1 MESNAGQPGAEENTA
16 MTRREMLRRSGRGFG
31 AVALAGLLDAA
42 ENPLLPKPPHAPAR
56 AKSIIYLFMHGGVSH
71 VDTFDPK
78 PELSR
83 HSGQPLSVELAKT
96 IKTSFIH
103 DPTKAIL
110 RGSPWEFRPGGNSG
124 LPVSD
129 LFPNVR
135 DRADDIAVI
144 RGCYGDAFDHAP
156 AIYLRNS
163 GMQFPGRPCLGSW
176 VTYGL
181 GTENQNL
188 PAFVVMSD
196 GSTKSGPPAYSA
208 GFLPAVYQGTVF
220 RGGQNPILY
229 LENPPGRTNES
240 QRDTLDF
247 VGRIDRLHQ
256 AERAADSR
264 LEARIA
270 AYELAYR
277 MQSAAPEAVDLDSE
291 SAATKALYGIGEPLT
306 DDFGRKCLLARR
318 LVERGVR
325 FIQIYSGTN
334 VGEDWDDAHTN
345 LTGSHARMAGK
356 TDRPIA
362 GLLRDLKALGLLD
375 STLVVWGG
383 EFGRTPLSQGDNG
396 RDHHPYGF
404 SMWMAGGG
412 VRGGQA
418 LGATDEFGVKA
429 AEMRVDTHDIN
440 ATLLRLIGMDHEKLT
455 YPFQGRDQSLT
466 DVHGQNEFTQKLLG

>member
-1 MESNAGQPGAEENTA
+1 
-16 MTRREMLRRSGRGFG
+16 MTRREMLRRSGQGFG

-42 ENPLLPKPPHAPAR
+42 ESPLRPKAPYAPAK

-83 HSGQPLSVELAKT
+83 RSGQPLSVELAKT

-110 RGSPWEFRPGGNSG
+110 RGSPWEFRSGGKSG
-124 LPVSD
+124 LLISD

-135 DRADDIAVI
+135 DCADDIAVI

-163 GMQFPGRPCLGSW
+163 GAQFPGRPCLGSW

-220 RGGQNPILY
+220 RGGNNPILY
-229 LENPPGRTNES
+229 LENPPGRTKES

-247 VGRIDRLHQ
+247 IGQVDRLHQ
-256 AERAADSR
+256 ANRPDDSR

-277 MQSAAPEAVDLDSE
+277 MQSAAPEAVDLGSE
-291 SAATKALYGIGEPLT
+291 SPATKALYGIGEPLT

-325 FIQIYSGTN
+325 FVQIYSGTN

-362 GLLRDLKALGLLD
+362 GLLRDLKALGLLE

-429 AEMRVDTHDIN
+429 AEMRVDTNDIN
-440 ATLLRLIGMDHEKLT
+440 ATLLRLIGLDHEKLT
-455 YPFQGRDQSLT
+455 YSYQGRDQSLT
-466 DVHGQNEFTQKLLG
+466 DVHGQNEFTQKLVG

>member
-1 MESNAGQPGAEENTA
+1 
-16 MTRREMLRRSGRGFG
+16 
-31 AVALAGLLDAA
+31 
-42 ENPLLPKPPHAPAR
+42 
-56 AKSIIYLFMHGGVSH
+56 
-71 VDTFDPK
+71 
-78 PELSR
+78 
-83 HSGQPLSVELAKT
+83 
-96 IKTSFIH
+96 
-103 DPTKAIL
+103 
-110 RGSPWEFRPGGNSG
+110 
-124 LPVSD
+124 
-129 LFPNVR
+129 
-135 DRADDIAVI
+135 
-144 RGCYGDAFDHAP
+144 
-156 AIYLRNS
+156 
-163 GMQFPGRPCLGSW
+163 
-176 VTYGL
+176 
-181 GTENQNL
+181 
-188 PAFVVMSD
+188 MSD

-220 RGGQNPILY
+220 RGGKNPILY
-229 LENPPGRTNES
+229 LENPAGRSQES

-247 VGRIDRLHQ
+247 IGNIDRMHEV
-256 AERAADSR
+256 ERPGDTR

-277 MQSAAPEAVDLDSE
+277 MQSAAPEAVDLESE
-291 SAATKALYGIGEPLT
+291 SQATKALYGIGEPLT

-325 FIQIYSGTN
+325 FVQIYSGTN

-356 TDRPIA
+356 TDRPIS

-412 VRGGQA
+412 VRGGQT
-418 LGATDEFGVKA
+418 LGATDEFGVQA

-440 ATLLRLIGMDHEKLT
+440 ATLLRLIGLDHEKLS
-455 YPFQGRDQSLT
+455 YFFQGRDQRLT
-466 DVHGQNEFTQKLLG
+466 DVHGQNEFTRKLVG